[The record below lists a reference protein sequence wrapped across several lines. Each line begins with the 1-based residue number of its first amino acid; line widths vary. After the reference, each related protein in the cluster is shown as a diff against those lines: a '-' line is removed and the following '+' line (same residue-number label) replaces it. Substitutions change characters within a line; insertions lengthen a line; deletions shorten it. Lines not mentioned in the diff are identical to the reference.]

1 MLAHERSHKHSNS
14 RRRGRDHA
22 RSPARESD
30 HHGDSDR
37 CVKSDPRVDAGDN
50 RDAYRLGNERKR
62 NDNPGEDASA
72 RRSHTAAPFLAVT
85 GNMFGPRNRDSATR
99 YTARERGGAMNVA
112 EGTGR

>member
-50 RDAYRLGNERKR
+50 REAYRLGNERKR
-62 NDNPGEDASA
+62 TDTHGKAVSA
-72 RRSHTAAPFLAVT
+72 RRTHTAEPFLAATVT
-85 GNMFGPRNRDSATR
+85 MLRPRKRQSATMH
-99 YTARERGGAMNVA
+99 TARERAA
-112 EGTGR
+112 AL